1 METKECEVNEPD
13 FEVLEKTVCRLK
25 TQVNDLLSSMINT
38 HAKIEGRDIA
48 ETKEETKVE
57 PLPKNR
63 IIGLNVRLGVI
74 ESILSD
80 VSCKRND
87 IDRLF

>member
-1 METKECEVNEPD
+1 METKECEVDEPD
-13 FEVLEKTVCRLK
+13 FEVLEKTVCRLEV
-25 TQVNDLLSSMINT
+25 QVNGLLSNMRNT
-38 HAKIEGRDIA
+38 HAKIEGRDVG
-48 ETKEETKVE
+48 ETKEEPNVE
-57 PLPKNR
+57 KMTKNR
-63 IIGLNVRLGVI
+63 IVGLNERLSVI